1 MIKVDHQ
8 EIPNG
13 DGWLLSLR
21 RTIDPDALA
30 PERNPLLIVPGY
42 GMNSFIFSFH
52 PDGPSMEASLAAR
65 GFEVWSVD
73 LRGQGRARRDGGTMR
88 YGLSDL
94 VLKDLFAAV
103 HGVLDKTSST
113 SEKLDLI
120 GCSLG
125 GTMMIAYVACVE
137 DHKVGRMVNMGGPV
151 KWVKIHPMIE
161 YPFKS
166 PWVVEHLPLR
176 GIRKLAR
183 VVMPALKRAPWLL
196 SMYIHPDIVDMSQ
209 ADKLIQTV
217 ENPNRHVN
225 RDIAEWLKNKD
236 LVIGNVNVCDRVR
249 TMRVP
254 LLTVVANAD
263 GIVPRESVLWP
274 HLNIAAT
281 RRDLLEVGTYSI
293 PMAHADMFVSRHAPD
308 MVFKPLA
315 EWLEAT

>member
-1 MIKVDHQ
+1 MIKVDHH

-13 DGWLLSLR
+13 DGWLLSVR

-30 PERNPLLIVPGY
+30 SARNPVMIVPGY

-73 LRGQGRARRDGGTMR
+73 LRAQGRSRCEGGTMR

-94 VLKDLFAAV
+94 VLKDVLAAV
-103 HGVLDKTSST
+103 HGVLDKTASS
-113 SEKLDLI
+113 SKKIDLI

-125 GTMMIAYVACVE
+125 GTMVIAYVACVE

-151 KWVKIHPMIE
+151 RWVKIHPLIKVA
-161 YPFKS
+161 FSS
-166 PWVVEHLPLR
+166 PWVVEQIRLR
-176 GIRKLAR
+176 GIRKLAS
-183 VVMPALKRAPWLL
+183 VVMPALKRVPWALE
-196 SMYIHPDIVDMSQ
+196 MYIHPDIVDMSQ
-209 ADKLIQTV
+209 SGKLIQTV

-225 RDIAEWLKNKD
+225 RDIAEWLRNKD
-236 LVIGNVNVCDRVR
+236 LIIGGVNISDRVPGL
-249 TMRVP
+249 RVP

-274 HLNIAAT
+274 HLNIAAA
-281 RRDLLEVGTYSI
+281 RRDLLEVGTYSVQ
-293 PMAHADMFVSRHAPD
+293 MAHADMFVSRYAPD

-315 EWLEAT
+315 EWLEA